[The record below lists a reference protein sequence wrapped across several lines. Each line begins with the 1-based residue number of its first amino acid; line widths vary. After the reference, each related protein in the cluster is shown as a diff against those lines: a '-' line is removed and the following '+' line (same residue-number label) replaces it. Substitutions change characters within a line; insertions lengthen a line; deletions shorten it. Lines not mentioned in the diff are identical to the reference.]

1 MMLMETHFLT
11 REVGLL
17 DKHPAQTEL
26 ARLGKTLAYLATQ
39 VLAGTVVSPLEV
51 GGFAFFGSTIYFSM
65 HACGVQVAFMQNWC
79 NSPIHSMS

>member
-26 ARLGKTLAYLATQ
+26 ARLVKTLAYLATQ
-39 VLAGTVVSPLEV
+39 VLAGTVVSPV
-51 GGFAFFGSTIYFSM
+51 GGGRLCFF
-65 HACGVQVAFMQNWC
+65 W
-79 NSPIHSMS
+79 IHNLL